1 MPALLRIKKERN
13 TSMAE
18 IFILAPIVGGALIC
32 LALQCIN
39 GDLDLA
45 ERAPGGKETEIC
57 QRQN

>member
-1 MPALLRIKKERN
+1 
-13 TSMAE
+13 MAE